1 MPSFCYQYIEKMS
14 SMSIL
19 HDIVQS
25 IILTASVFL
34 DVYMQSF
41 TIIKAQKMIGYRCS
55 LLHHTPYYV
64 DQQYKLH
71 VKPVHSGAFQQYVTN
86 SIGIYEHQT
95 CSRNCLLHIG
105 FICHKNKFSDL
116 INKVI

>member
-1 MPSFCYQYIEKMS
+1 MS

-25 IILTASVFL
+25 INLTASILFIYL

-41 TIIKAQKMIGYRCS
+41 TKKHKKMIGYRCS
-55 LLHHTPYYV
+55 LLHHTASYV

-86 SIGIYEHQT
+86 SIGIY
-95 CSRNCLLHIG
+95 
-105 FICHKNKFSDL
+105 
-116 INKVI
+116 